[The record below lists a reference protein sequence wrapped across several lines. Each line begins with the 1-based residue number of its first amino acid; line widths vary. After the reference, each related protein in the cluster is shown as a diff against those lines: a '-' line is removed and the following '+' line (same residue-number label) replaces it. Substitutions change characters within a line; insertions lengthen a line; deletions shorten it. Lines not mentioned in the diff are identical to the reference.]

1 MKISERYQA
10 RKSLEAKIS
19 EIKNEIFT
27 INLPGLAIKAGDAR
41 SRYENA
47 LHMVGGSGDRASER
61 TRSELAAAKDT
72 MEREKAAYQAAADR
86 EARLKKELHEALAA
100 LESIGVECS
109 ANELKALQ
117 EKIHEVKLKIDE
129 IGIAEAGFHRSE
141 EEQNRLYGEA
151 MDMETELENL
161 LADQALGVK
170 CGDKIAALKA
180 KIAENQAKCEAGP
193 GNLDGVILALGE
205 RMDRAKETLIGLQE
219 QQRFALNGYL
229 SALAR
234 ETSYEYQA
242 AADSLKI
249 ALSTLYALAK
259 VQEQV
264 SNGAVDPIVKNWHP
278 VKIPAVIEPGY
289 IFDSANIDRADAVEM
304 VRQKIQTAGIKI

>member
-1 MKISERYQA
+1 
-10 RKSLEAKIS
+10 
-19 EIKNEIFT
+19 
-27 INLPGLAIKAGDAR
+27 
-41 SRYENA
+41 
-47 LHMVGGSGDRASER
+47 
-61 TRSELAAAKDT
+61 
-72 MEREKAAYQAAADR
+72 MERAKADHQAAADR

-129 IGIAEAGFHRSE
+129 IDSAEAGFLRSE
-141 EEQNRLYGEA
+141 EVNYSLYAEA
-151 MDMETELENL
+151 MAMETEIENL

-170 CGDKIAALKA
+170 CGDKIAALKE
-180 KIAENQAKCEAGP
+180 KLAENQANAAAGP

-205 RMDRAKETLIGLQE
+205 RRDQEKVKLLDLQE

-242 AADSLKI
+242 AADSLEI

-259 VQEQV
+259 LQEQV
-264 SNGAVDPIVKNWHP
+264 SNGAVVDPIVKNWHP
-278 VKIPAVIEPGY
+278 VKIPAVVEPGY
-289 IFDSANIDRADAVEM
+289 IFDSANIDRANALEM
-304 VRQKIQTAGIKI
+304 VKSNIQQAGVKM